1 MNGWLYIYLFT
12 LKLCKLTWHTFCEIL
27 MNTLNV
33 EMLSVASR
41 DLIKKAVYAEKIRE
55 NFLFE
60 TIRFDLNV
68 KYLYFIL
75 GIFLKV

>member
-1 MNGWLYIYLFT
+1 M

-41 DLIKKAVYAEKIRE
+41 DLIKKAVYAEKISE
-55 NFLFE
+55 IFCLKPL
-60 TIRFDLNV
+60 IDLNV
-68 KYLYFIL
+68 KYLYIIL